1 MESFA
6 QKPAIMSPAVN
17 EFERLALS
25 KSFEHGNDPI
35 LKWCISN
42 AQVVKSAQDNAR
54 LDKGASSE
62 KIDAAVAAVMAGG
75 QWAEHRDNT
84 GNDVLFAIL

>member
-1 MESFA
+1 
-6 QKPAIMSPAVN
+6 MSPAVN

-25 KSFEHGNDPI
+25 KSFEHGDDPI

-54 LDKGASSE
+54 LDKSASSE

-75 QWAEHRDNT
+75 QWAEHRDTT